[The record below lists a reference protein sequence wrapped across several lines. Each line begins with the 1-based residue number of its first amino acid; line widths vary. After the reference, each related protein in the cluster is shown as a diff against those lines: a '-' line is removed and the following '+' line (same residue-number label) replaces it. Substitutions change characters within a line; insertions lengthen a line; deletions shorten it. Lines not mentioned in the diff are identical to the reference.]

1 MTEIQKVFWSR
12 IGHSVNIFFF
22 RITFTHQHCITNV
35 IFDPWRVGTCGKHAC
50 ISVWLYCRHCITHM
64 QDAIATSWLGSFT
77 LLQRELWVRG
87 GQLLSHTNVAAREA
101 EFGNHSMCFFSLW
114 ASKKKKKALV
124 QLSGHFRSNAFI
136 CITVW
141 CIVTDYAVACK
152 DGRKR

>member
-50 ISVWLYCRHCITHM
+50 ISVWLYCRHCITHTCKM
-64 QDAIATSWLGSFT
+64 QSQRHDLDPSRSSKESYEYAEANCWATPMLLRERQNLAIIPCVFFPCG
-77 LLQRELWVRG
+77 LLE
-87 GQLLSHTNVAAREA
+87 
-101 EFGNHSMCFFSLW
+101 
-114 ASKKKKKALV
+114 KKKALV